1 MVPGGRNEGRQS
13 DYFRIDVKV
22 VDWGKE
28 NKWNFSWTIINLT
41 NHENLFYSFYD
52 TSENPPKKTNIYQF
66 PYLPVMLNYE
76 YYF

>member
-1 MVPGGRNEGRQS
+1 MITAGITPFGEYSLLNYDCMNQYMPFFSE
-13 DYFRIDVKV
+13 FRHKLI
-22 VDWGKE
+22 
-28 NKWNFSWTIINLT
+28 